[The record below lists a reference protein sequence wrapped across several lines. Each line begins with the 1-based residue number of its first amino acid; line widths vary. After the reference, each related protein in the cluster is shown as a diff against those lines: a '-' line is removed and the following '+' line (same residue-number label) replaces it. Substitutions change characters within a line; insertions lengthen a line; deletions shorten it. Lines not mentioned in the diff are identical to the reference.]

1 MRLGL
6 CAVLTGTALTLGT
19 SGTVTPAATAAEGAG
34 REAGQRAGKER
45 FGPRGFGGVR
55 LGMSAARARATGR
68 IKPKPTGG
76 ACSGWDLK
84 AYPTGRDRV
93 GLYVSRRHGVALIFA
108 PRGARTPRGIGV
120 GSTLRQVK
128 RAYPRVRHD
137 TFHYVTVPGNRRA
150 HYYFMLDRGRVQE
163 MALALKR
170 QDCVN

>member
-19 SGTVTPAATAAEGAG
+19 FETVTPAAAAAEGAG
-34 REAGQRAGKER
+34 TAR

-55 LGMSAARARATGR
+55 LGMSAERAKATGR
-68 IKPKPTGG
+68 IRLKLRDG
-76 ACSGWDLK
+76 ACSGWDLR
-84 AYPTGRDRV
+84 AHPTGRDRV

-108 PRGARTPRGIGV
+108 PRGARTPRGVGV

-128 RAYPRVRHD
+128 RAYPRLRHGA
-137 TFHYVTVPGNRRA
+137 FHYVTVPDNRRA

-170 QDCVN
+170 QDCVS